1 MNTPTTFN
9 ELMTIIS
16 GQVSSYLNERV
27 AGVVSLLCDKY
38 DLSYDEVIHAIPETT
53 NLTCPIMTKKYKK
66 KIKFTQLQEE
76 TLVVSPE
83 PEVPEVLANEP
94 EVPEV
99 PEVVANEPEAV
110 ANEPE
115 AVANEPEVPEVQ
127 EPKPEPVPVVEPEPV
142 LIKPKKRPSRK
153 PPVVP
158 VPVAVPVLVV
168 EPVPVPVAVPVLVV
182 EPVPVPVAV
191 PVLVVEPE
199 PVPVAVPVS
208 VVEPEPVPVAVPVSV
223 VEEVKPKRKRPA
235 SKKLVKLETEPEPVP
250 VAAVSVVEEVKPKR
264 KRPTS
269 KKSVE
274 EVVVSAILVAEPVVV
289 EPEVPAAVAV
299 VAQIKP
305 KKRPAKRI
313 ATEPEIKPK
322 KRPATAEFPKEIKIS
337 DLPSDEASWFND
349 MLGTSESLSPPE
361 IKKSF
366 FPAHPQQQQP
376 ALPPDCEVY
385 SDDGIIDDYEND
397 EYILEE

>member
-1 MNTPTTFN
+1 
-9 ELMTIIS
+9 
-16 GQVSSYLNERV
+16 
-27 AGVVSLLCDKY
+27 
-38 DLSYDEVIHAIPETT
+38 
-53 NLTCPIMTKKYKK
+53 
-66 KIKFTQLQEE
+66 
-76 TLVVSPE
+76 
-83 PEVPEVLANEP
+83 
-94 EVPEV
+94 
-99 PEVVANEPEAV
+99 
-110 ANEPE
+110 
-115 AVANEPEVPEVQ
+115 
-127 EPKPEPVPVVEPEPV
+127 
-142 LIKPKKRPSRK
+142 
-153 PPVVP
+153 
-158 VPVAVPVLVV
+158 
-168 EPVPVPVAVPVLVV
+168 
-182 EPVPVPVAV
+182 
-191 PVLVVEPE
+191 
-199 PVPVAVPVS
+199 
-208 VVEPEPVPVAVPVSV
+208 V

-264 KRPTS
+264 KRPAS